1 MTTVVCCSM
10 ISLSQTRYGS
20 AVSPGNARQGN
31 SRRWRSYRA
40 SSAAASGGAANR
52 CCDDGI
58 VIGVLVR
65 IGDMNEKQD
74 NAEQDQADAI
84 LPARDSQ
91 DERRPDESRPDER
104 RPDERRPGL
113 RAVGPLASRL
123 AAPVVA
129 RHGCGILARLKADW
143 PAVLGDDIAAATWPQ
158 ALGRDGALK
167 LRVAAA
173 TALELQHRAPLL
185 IERIN
190 VYLGRPAISRLVFV
204 QGPLPLAPP
213 ARRGSLRQL
222 GDAEAEVIDRQ
233 IAAIGDSELKAAL
246 ARLGK
251 SVASSAARRR

>member
-1 MTTVVCCSM
+1 M

-20 AVSPGNARQGN
+20 VVSPGNARQGN
-31 SRRWRSYRA
+31 SRRWRSYQA
-40 SSAAASGGAANR
+40 SSAAASGSAANR
-52 CCDDGI
+52 SCDDGF

-65 IGDMNEKQD
+65 IGDMNE
-74 NAEQDQADAI
+74 EQEKADAT

-91 DERRPDESRPDER
+91 DERRPDER

-129 RHGCGILARLKADW
+129 RHGGGILARLKADW
-143 PAVLGDDIAAATWPQ
+143 PAVIGADIAAATWPH
-158 ALGRDGALK
+158 ALGRDGVLK

-222 GDAEAEVIDRQ
+222 GDAEAEAIERQ

-251 SVASSAARRR
+251 SVASRAARPR

>member
-1 MTTVVCCSM
+1 M

-31 SRRWRSYRA
+31 SRRWRSYQA
-40 SSAAASGGAANR
+40 SSAAASGSAANR
-52 CCDDGI
+52 SCDDGF

-65 IGDMNEKQD
+65 IGDMNE
-74 NAEQDQADAI
+74 EQEKADAT

-91 DERRPDESRPDER
+91 DERRPDEGRPDERRPDER

-129 RHGCGILARLKADW
+129 RHGGGILARLKADW
-143 PAVLGDDIAAATWPQ
+143 PAVIGADIAAATWPQ

-204 QGPLPLAPP
+204 QGPLPLPP
-213 ARRGSLRQL
+213 AARRSSPRQL
-222 GDAEAEVIDRQ
+222 GSGEAEAIERQ

>member
-1 MTTVVCCSM
+1 M

-20 AVSPGNARQGN
+20 VVSPGNARQGN
-31 SRRWRSYRA
+31 SRRWRSYQA
-40 SSAAASGGAANR
+40 SSAAAPGSAANR
-52 CCDDGI
+52 CCDDGF
-58 VIGVLVR
+58 VFGVLVR
-65 IGDMNEKQD
+65 IGDMNE
-74 NAEQDQADAI
+74 EQEKADAT

-91 DERRPDESRPDER
+91 DERRPDERRPDER

-123 AAPVVA
+123 AALVVA
-129 RHGCGILARLKADW
+129 RHGGGILARLKADW
-143 PAVLGDDIAAATWPQ
+143 PAVIGADIAAATWPQ
-158 ALGRDGALK
+158 ALGRDGVLK

-222 GDAEAEVIDRQ
+222 GDAEAEAIERQ

>member
-1 MTTVVCCSM
+1 
-10 ISLSQTRYGS
+10 
-20 AVSPGNARQGN
+20 
-31 SRRWRSYRA
+31 
-40 SSAAASGGAANR
+40 
-52 CCDDGI
+52 
-58 VIGVLVR
+58 
-65 IGDMNEKQD
+65 MNE
-74 NAEQDQADAI
+74 EQEKADAT

-91 DERRPDESRPDER
+91 DERRPDERRPDER

-129 RHGCGILARLKADW
+129 RHGGGILARLKADW
-143 PAVLGDDIAAATWPQ
+143 PAVIGADIAAATWPQ
-158 ALGRDGALK
+158 ALGRDGVLK

-173 TALELQHRAPLL
+173 TLL

-222 GDAEAEVIDRQ
+222 GDAEAEAIERQ

>member
-1 MTTVVCCSM
+1 M

-31 SRRWRSYRA
+31 SRRWRSYQA
-40 SSAAASGGAANR
+40 STTAASGSAANR
-52 CCDDGI
+52 SCDDGF

-65 IGDMNEKQD
+65 IGDMNE
-74 NAEQDQADAI
+74 EQEKADAT

-91 DERRPDESRPDER
+91 DERRPDER

-129 RHGCGILARLKADW
+129 RHGGGILARLKADW
-143 PAVLGDDIAAATWPQ
+143 PAVIGADIAAATWPQ

-222 GDAEAEVIDRQ
+222 GDAQAEAIERQ

>member
-1 MTTVVCCSM
+1 M

-31 SRRWRSYRA
+31 SRRWRSYQA
-40 SSAAASGGAANR
+40 SSAAASGSAANR
-52 CCDDGI
+52 SCDDGF
-58 VIGVLVR
+58 VFGVLVR
-65 IGDMNEKQD
+65 IDDMNE
-74 NAEQDQADAI
+74 EQEKADAT

-91 DERRPDESRPDER
+91 DERRPDERRPDERRPDER

-129 RHGCGILARLKADW
+129 RHGGGILARLKADW
-143 PAVLGDDIAAATWPQ
+143 PAVIGADIAAATWPQ

-222 GDAEAEVIDRQ
+222 GDAEAEAIERQ

>member
-1 MTTVVCCSM
+1 M
-10 ISLSQTRYGS
+10 IK
-20 AVSPGNARQGN
+20 GNRRDCRRCIVANPRQLAQ
-31 SRRWRSYRA
+31 RR
-40 SSAAASGGAANR
+40 
-52 CCDDGI
+52 
-58 VIGVLVR
+58 R
-65 IGDMNEKQD
+65 ILRE
-74 NAEQDQADAI
+74 I
-84 LPARDSQ
+84 PARPFDDKAGAGRQVAGPGVITEPLPFVQHLIETRRS
-91 DERRPDESRPDER
+91 ERANIGPARHQSRQLGRP
-104 RPDERRPGL
+104 PGL

-129 RHGCGILARLKADW
+129 GHGGGILARLKADW
-143 PAVLGDDIAAATWPQ
+143 PAVIGADIAAATWPQ
-158 ALGRDGALK
+158 ALGRDGVLK

-222 GDAEAEVIDRQ
+222 RDAEAEAIERQ

>member
-1 MTTVVCCSM
+1 M

-31 SRRWRSYRA
+31 SRRWRSYQA
-40 SSAAASGGAANR
+40 SSAAASGSAANR
-52 CCDDGI
+52 SCDNGF

-65 IGDMNEKQD
+65 IGDMNKEQD
-74 NAEQDQADAI
+74 NEEQDKADAT

-91 DERRPDESRPDER
+91 DERRPDERRPDER

-129 RHGCGILARLKADW
+129 RHGGGILARLKADW
-143 PAVLGDDIAAATWPQ
+143 PAVIGADIAAATWPQ

-213 ARRGSLRQL
+213 ARRASLRQL

>member
-1 MTTVVCCSM
+1 
-10 ISLSQTRYGS
+10 
-20 AVSPGNARQGN
+20 
-31 SRRWRSYRA
+31 
-40 SSAAASGGAANR
+40 
-52 CCDDGI
+52 
-58 VIGVLVR
+58 
-65 IGDMNEKQD
+65 MNE
-74 NAEQDQADAI
+74 EQEKADAT

-91 DERRPDESRPDER
+91 DERRPDERRPDERRPDER

-129 RHGCGILARLKADW
+129 RHGGGILARLKADW
-143 PAVLGDDIAAATWPQ
+143 PAVIGADIAAATWPQ
-158 ALGRDGALK
+158 ALGRDGVLK

-173 TALELQHRAPLL
+173 TALELQHRGPLL

-190 VYLGRPAISRLVFV
+190 VYLGRPAVSRLVFV

-222 GDAEAEVIDRQ
+222 GDAEAEVIERQ

>member
-1 MTTVVCCSM
+1 M

-31 SRRWRSYRA
+31 SRRWRSYQA
-40 SSAAASGGAANR
+40 SSAAASGSAANR
-52 CCDDGI
+52 CCDDGF

-65 IGDMNEKQD
+65 IGDMNE
-74 NAEQDQADAI
+74 EQEKADAT

-91 DERRPDESRPDER
+91 DERRPDERGL
-104 RPDERRPGL
+104 DERRPGL

-129 RHGCGILARLKADW
+129 RHGGGILARLKADW
-143 PAVLGDDIAAATWPQ
+143 PAVIGADIAAATWPQ
-158 ALGRDGALK
+158 ALGRDGVLK

-222 GDAEAEVIDRQ
+222 GDAEAEAIERQ

>member
-1 MTTVVCCSM
+1 M

-31 SRRWRSYRA
+31 SRRWRSYQA
-40 SSAAASGGAANR
+40 SSAAASGSAANR
-52 CCDDGI
+52 CCEDGF
-58 VIGVLVR
+58 VIGVLVW
-65 IGDMNEKQD
+65 IGDMNE
-74 NAEQDQADAI
+74 EQEKADAT

-91 DERRPDESRPDER
+91 DERRPDER

-129 RHGCGILARLKADW
+129 RHGGGILARLKADW
-143 PAVLGDDIAAATWPQ
+143 PAVIGADIAAATWPQ

-222 GDAEAEVIDRQ
+222 GDAEAE
-233 IAAIGDSELKAAL
+233 AIE
-246 ARLGK
+246 
-251 SVASSAARRR
+251 

>member
-1 MTTVVCCSM
+1 M

-20 AVSPGNARQGN
+20 AASPGNARQGN
-31 SRRWRSYRA
+31 SRRWRSYQA
-40 SSAAASGGAANR
+40 STAAASGSAANR
-52 CCDDGI
+52 SCDDGF

-65 IGDMNEKQD
+65 IGDMNE
-74 NAEQDQADAI
+74 EQEKADAT

-91 DERRPDESRPDER
+91 DERRPDERRPDER
-104 RPDERRPGL
+104 RPDERRPGERRPGL

-129 RHGCGILARLKADW
+129 RHGGGILARLKADW
-143 PAVLGDDIAAATWPQ
+143 PAVIGADIAAATWPQ
-158 ALGRDGALK
+158 ALGRDGVLK

-222 GDAEAEVIDRQ
+222 GDAEAEAIERQ